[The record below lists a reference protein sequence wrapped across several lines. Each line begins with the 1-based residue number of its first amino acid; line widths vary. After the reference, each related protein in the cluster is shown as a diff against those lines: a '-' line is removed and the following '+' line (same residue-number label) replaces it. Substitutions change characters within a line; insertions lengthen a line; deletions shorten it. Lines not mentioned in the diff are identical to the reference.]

1 MGRRR
6 SGEGRAVA
14 VAAALAG
21 RRDRADRRAGSV
33 PAPSGRGASAFRHE
47 RFEKFK
53 RNRATGRRDLKA
65 GKYALFL
72 LAVLSLAPQPAPAK
86 ESMSREKIEAIVAAY
101 IKAHPDE
108 IGALVKDYVLRH
120 PEVLR
125 EIFVELS
132 RQKAQSQ
139 NDSAR
144 KADNLAGERA
154 QKIAANA
161 QDLFNSPHQVTLGDP
176 GGDVTLVE
184 FFDYNCGYCKRA
196 LADTVALLGA
206 DAHVRLV
213 LKEFPILG
221 PRSVDAAQVAI
232 AARMQDPKGDKYF
245 AFHRQLLGLREP
257 VTQDAALAAARETGF
272 DMERLQRDMTSE
284 EVTAT
289 LTENMTLASALHI
302 TGTPTYVAGD
312 EVFVGAIGLDAL
324 KAQIALLRQRGA
336 KAN

>member
-1 MGRRR
+1 
-6 SGEGRAVA
+6 
-14 VAAALAG
+14 
-21 RRDRADRRAGSV
+21 
-33 PAPSGRGASAFRHE
+33 
-47 RFEKFK
+47 
-53 RNRATGRRDLKA
+53 LKA

-72 LAVLSLAPQPAPAK
+72 LAVLSFAPQPAPAK
-86 ESMSREKIEAIVAAY
+86 ESMSREKIEALVAAY

-139 NDSAR
+139 NDSAQ

-176 GGDVTLVE
+176 GGDVTLV
-184 FFDYNCGYCKRA
+184 GYCKRA

-272 DMERLQRDMTSE
+272 DMERLQRDLASE

-312 EVFVGAIGLDAL
+312 KVFVGAIGLDAL

-336 KAN
+336 KAQ